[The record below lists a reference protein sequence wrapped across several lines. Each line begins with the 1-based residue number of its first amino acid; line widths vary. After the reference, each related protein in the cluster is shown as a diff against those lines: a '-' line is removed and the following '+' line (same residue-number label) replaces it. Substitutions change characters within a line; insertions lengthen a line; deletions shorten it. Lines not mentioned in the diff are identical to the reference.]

1 MSSDS
6 ILSQIK
12 QYLDNMSEEE
22 KQEFLSLFISQ
33 LSQKKE
39 SSQKTFN
46 EQNLTDEE
54 KHKMAIQSIDRLL
67 SRINKRILEL
77 DELKKQKTPLLTV
90 SQ

>member
-1 MSSDS
+1 MSSDK
-6 ILSQIK
+6 IIPQIK
-12 QYLDNMSEEE
+12 QLLDSISEEE
-22 KQEFLSLFISQ
+22 KQELMSLLLSKFF
-33 LSQKKE
+33 QKKE
-39 SSQKTFN
+39 SSQIFN
-46 EQNLTDEE
+46 EQNLTDED

>member
-1 MSSDS
+1 
-6 ILSQIK
+6 
-12 QYLDNMSEEE
+12 MSEEE

>member
-1 MSSDS
+1 MSSDN

-22 KQEFLSLFISQ
+22 KQEFLSLLISQ
-33 LSQKKE
+33 LSLKKE
-39 SSQKTFN
+39 SSQKTLN

-54 KHKMAIQSIDRLL
+54 KHKMAIQSINRLL